1 MIFDEYID
9 LSNVGHI
16 SKRYQKV
23 LAYILK
29 KDVDP
34 VMPFV
39 PIDGRDNA
47 YANDFI
53 EQYRLGEFVYFNVVG
68 SERDREFSLNQAIEI
83 ASCVLSYGYSLVY
96 FSPKF
101 DLSKYVE
108 VKNDGCLI
116 GVPKA
121 DFFKISAIASKAKA
135 VISPDT
141 SIVHL
146 ASAFNIPTMAVFCEN
161 DYDCYGYSLLSE
173 TWGPLAQKSMTI
185 DNSSKDKIFKKKIEI
200 SKLPFDF
207 GEITKK
213 FMEQL
218 N

>member
-1 MIFDEYID
+1 M
-9 LSNVGHI
+9 
-16 SKRYQKV
+16 
-23 LAYILK
+23 
-29 KDVDP
+29 
-34 VMPFV
+34 
-39 PIDGRDNA
+39 
-47 YANDFI
+47 
-53 EQYRLGEFVYFNVVG
+53 
-68 SERDREFSLNQAIEI
+68 NQAIEI

-116 GVPKA
+116 GAPKA